1 MLKNGSSSSYSG
13 KWKQNYLEAV
23 KYQNVSRFSNSSLE
37 FYISRI
43 NAIRVTLIHIIVTPR
58 VCLIKKLENIENTAN
73 FYEKMEREEWFGEM
87 LYCILGFSMNSILW
101 WMVRKYFH
109 EKWGKDGEHLTKPLI
124 FISNFS

>member
-1 MLKNGSSSSYSG
+1 M
-13 KWKQNYLEAV
+13 EAV

-73 FYEKMEREEWFGEM
+73 FYEKMEREE
-87 LYCILGFSMNSILW
+87 
-101 WMVRKYFH
+101 
-109 EKWGKDGEHLTKPLI
+109 
-124 FISNFS
+124 